1 MGKVVQ
7 LKQPVTCQ
15 PAILRGE
22 KTVETLYI
30 DKKYLE
36 KAPVG
41 EITGLIEE
49 NCDKYG
55 VQVFYTYNDIN
66 ILPLPSKYH
75 YIGSKK
81 DLINYFK

>member
-41 EITGLIEE
+41 
-49 NCDKYG
+49 
-55 VQVFYTYNDIN
+55 
-66 ILPLPSKYH
+66 
-75 YIGSKK
+75 
-81 DLINYFK
+81 